1 MSSNFKFKSSNLISS
16 GTRYNN
22 DKVKDRYYSIG
33 TGLIEEDELNDNE
46 LKLGFALI
54 DILDNYETIF
64 PATDN
69 NKFNK
74 NVILLSIREMTN
86 MSTKEIR
93 ASIKKFKKIYSSL
106 IDVKE
111 E

>member
-1 MSSNFKFKSSNLISS
+1 MIYYLEIEPIQE
-16 GTRYNN
+16 YN
-22 DKVKDRYYSIG
+22 VIPILKDYIK
-33 TGLIEEDELNDNE
+33 TTIEEDELNDNE